1 MNEDRVHLSK
11 LGQRPQLLP
20 SSMLWRT
27 SQLRILGTLKSALV
41 LAIFFVAA
49 CIFGDDAA
57 MRQAKQQCQARDL
70 APASAAYD
78 ACVHQISEEIYVS
91 WGRDRQFMGLD

>member
-1 MNEDRVHLSK
+1 M
-11 LGQRPQLLP
+11 
-20 SSMLWRT
+20 
-27 SQLRILGTLKSALV
+27 RIIGTLKAALV
-41 LAIFFVAA
+41 LVILSVAA
-49 CIFGDDAA
+49 CADDAA

-91 WGRDRQFMGLD
+91 WGRDIQFMGGD

>member
-1 MNEDRVHLSK
+1 M
-11 LGQRPQLLP
+11 
-20 SSMLWRT
+20 
-27 SQLRILGTLKSALV
+27 RILGTLKATLV
-41 LAIFFVAA
+41 SVLFSVAA
-49 CIFGDDAA
+49 CTGDDAA

-91 WGRDRQFMGLD
+91 WGRDIQFMGATKGGAGGTEAPRRACCRRTPFAELRGQYT

>member
-1 MNEDRVHLSK
+1 MPFNVTIKWITTWEGPFGKSRL
-11 LGQRPQLLP
+11 
-20 SSMLWRT
+20 
-27 SQLRILGTLKSALV
+27 ISALV
-41 LAIFFVAA
+41 LVNLFVTA
-49 CIFGDDAA
+49 CTFGDDAA

-91 WGRDRQFMGLD
+91 WGRDIQFMGGD

>member
-20 SSMLWRT
+20 SSMFWRT
-27 SQLRILGTLKSALV
+27 SQLRILGTLKAALV
-41 LAIFFVAA
+41 SAVFFVAA
-49 CIFGDDAA
+49 CVSGDDAA

-70 APASAAYD
+70 APASAAYY
-78 ACVHQISEEIYVS
+78 ACVHQISEAIYVS
-91 WGRDRQFMGLD
+91 WGRDIPSRGD

>member
-1 MNEDRVHLSK
+1 M
-11 LGQRPQLLP
+11 
-20 SSMLWRT
+20 
-27 SQLRILGTLKSALV
+27 RIIGTLNAALV
-41 LAIFFVAA
+41 SAVLSVTA
-49 CIFGDDAA
+49 CADDAA

-78 ACVHQISEEIYVS
+78 ACVHQISEALYVS

>member
-1 MNEDRVHLSK
+1 MPFNVTIKWITTWEHPFGKSC
-11 LGQRPQLLP
+11 
-20 SSMLWRT
+20 
-27 SQLRILGTLKSALV
+27 LKSALV
-41 LAIFFVAA
+41 LAILFVTA
-49 CIFGDDAA
+49 CTFGDDAA

-91 WGRDRQFMGLD
+91 WGRDIQFMGGD

>member
-1 MNEDRVHLSK
+1 M
-11 LGQRPQLLP
+11 
-20 SSMLWRT
+20 
-27 SQLRILGTLKSALV
+27 RITGTLKVALV
-41 LAIFFVAA
+41 LAVLSVAA
-49 CIFGDDAA
+49 CAGDDAA
-57 MRQAKQQCQARDL
+57 MRQAKQQCQTRNL

>member
-1 MNEDRVHLSK
+1 MPFNVTIKWITTWEDPFGKSRL
-11 LGQRPQLLP
+11 
-20 SSMLWRT
+20 
-27 SQLRILGTLKSALV
+27 ISALV

-49 CIFGDDAA
+49 CTFGDDAA

-91 WGRDRQFMGLD
+91 WGRDIPSRGD